1 MLDIFLSSK
10 ELKSVMR
17 TCGMNPTDKEIQR
30 LMAAADSDGSGVIE
44 FNEFLDMMEDYNQV
58 TEDDILNS
66 FKMFDRNE
74 DGQISKSEL
83 K

>member
-1 MLDIFLSSK
+1 
-10 ELKSVMR
+10 MR